1 MYCRCE
7 GIVSWPLIRPC
18 SSVLTGCL
26 KSLISHQCLA
36 HVHLLGGHIY
46 FFVLFFVI
54 TARLVMVK
62 QVRIVAPGNLRKI
75 EYFKTQ
81 SFYDLMFFLH
91 PKNKFFWKLPPGWR
105 LSETFFFKCCMSG
118 QAETGGFC
126 EKQSQVPASKIV
138 VLPALAHVTQR
149 NRGGL
154 GGFCHSWKQLIYL
167 MRDRW
172 TFLRSSATEE
182 QALSAFPNI
191 PSDYHSQVKYHIPST
206 MSKATGFVS
215 TSSLWL
221 FLLLLYR

>member
-1 MYCRCE
+1 MPYLYRASFMYCRCE

-105 LSETFFFKCCMSG
+105 LSETFFLNVVCLDRQKLEDSARSSHRSLPPKLWCYRPWFISLK
-118 QAETGGFC
+118 ETG
-126 EKQSQVPASKIV
+126 V
-138 VLPALAHVTQR
+138 V
-149 NRGGL
+149 
-154 GGFCHSWKQLIYL
+154 
-167 MRDRW
+167 
-172 TFLRSSATEE
+172 
-182 QALSAFPNI
+182 
-191 PSDYHSQVKYHIPST
+191 
-206 MSKATGFVS
+206 
-215 TSSLWL
+215 
-221 FLLLLYR
+221 